1 VLRTTRRLTWAV
13 GAAGLVVAYA
23 QPQIV
28 SLIQTA
34 LWGSGML
41 LPAVI
46 GGLYWRRAT
55 SHAALASI
63 LVGFPLNF
71 AVSFVPGYRDTSWI
85 PALGAATCV
94 FIVVSFATHER
105 SEAADRL

>member
-1 VLRTTRRLTWAV
+1 M
-13 GAAGLVVAYA
+13 GAAGLLIAYW

-34 LWGSGML
+34 LWGSGIL

-55 SHAALASI
+55 SAAALASI

-71 AVSFVPGYRDTSWI
+71 GLSFVRGFEDTSWI
-85 PALGAATCV
+85 PALGAATAV
-94 FIVVSFATHER
+94 FIGVSVLAPDPKGFSVPQA
-105 SEAADRL
+105 